1 MGPIFHI
8 QLLHPDTRHSCKK
21 ILAESHQKKVI
32 GEKTTFRYVKVTF
45 KGGRGRS
52 KGGGVGKGMSEGAG
66 VGEGMGSWRGRGGR
80 GGGGERER

>member
-66 VGEGMGSWRGRGGR
+66 VGGWGR
-80 GGGGERER
+80 GGGEEGEEEGVRER

>member
-21 ILAESHQKKVI
+21 ILAESHQKKSYWRKDYFSV
-32 GEKTTFRYVKVTF
+32 RQSNVQ
-45 KGGRGRS
+45 GGRGRS

-80 GGGGERER
+80 VGGGERER